1 MNLLWCTLAHVHVWR
16 SNFLRLS
23 LGTAA
28 LCHMRKHFPITWP
41 SVGGVAFSEALRTVH
56 RPEPFSS
63 CKILGN
69 VLEADAVT
77 WILLPGG
84 IETQAI

>member
-1 MNLLWCTLAHVHVWR
+1 MNLLWCTLAHVHVWH

-28 LCHMRKHFPITWP
+28 LRRMRKHFPITWP
-41 SVGGVAFSEALRTVH
+41 SVGGMAFSEALRTVH

-63 CKILGN
+63 YKILGSM
-69 VLEADAVT
+69 LEADAVT
-77 WILLPGG
+77 WILLLGG
-84 IETQAI
+84 